1 MKVAKTAL
9 QDVLVL
15 QPSVFPDNRG
25 FFLESWNR
33 ETFQKATGVDALF
46 VQDNHSRSQR
56 GVLRGLHYQVG
67 KAQAKLVRVVHGS
80 IWDVI
85 VDLRTSSSTFGKS
98 FGIELS
104 DLNMKQLWIPEGF
117 AHGFVVLSDE
127 VDLLY
132 KTTDYYCP
140 ECERTIIWNDPELAV
155 DWRFSSEDEPIL
167 SQKDQQGLCFQDSEY
182 FS

>member
-1 MKVAKTAL
+1 MQVAKTML
-9 QDVLVL
+9 QDALGL
-15 QPSVFPDNRG
+15 QPTVFPDHRG

-33 ETFQKATGVDALF
+33 ETFQEATGVDAHF

-67 KAQAKLVRVVHGS
+67 KVQEKLVRVVHGA

-85 VDLRTSSSTFGKS
+85 VDLRTWSSTFGKS
-98 FGIELS
+98 FGVELS
-104 DLNMKQLWIPEGF
+104 DSNRKQLWIPGGF

-132 KTTDYYCP
+132 KTTNYYCP
-140 ECERTIIWNDPELAV
+140 ECERTIIWNDPDLAV
-155 DWRFSSEDEPIL
+155 DWRLSPKDVPTLSE
-167 SQKDQQGLCFQDSEY
+167 KDQQGLRFQDSEY